1 MTNSIKKI
9 CVTPTAVASGDGY
22 QIKNTSPTT
31 SKAIRNEI
39 KTLSAK
45 QTELKKLRKPSNI
58 KEDTLDKLGLKPSQW
73 YKPQEQISNYVNE
86 NKDELRHLFQA
97 YAILKHKERPKV
109 IKSYIN
115 ERKVKDLVEKFK
127 VLLYKSLIRGR

>member
-1 MTNSIKKI
+1 MEKF
-9 CVTPTAVASGDGY
+9 
-22 QIKNTSPTT
+22 
-31 SKAIRNEI
+31 KAIRNEI

-86 NKDELRHLFQA
+86 NKDKLRHLFQA

-127 VLLYKSLIRGR
+127 EDLAS